1 MLGKTVRALH
11 RTVVVGG
18 GCPYYR
24 KLVDFLSTPEK
35 VVEEAKMIGVKSVV
49 VRLRKR

>member
-11 RTVVVGG
+11 RTVVVVG

-24 KLVDFLSTPEK
+24 RLLDFLSAPEEILE
-35 VVEEAKMIGVKSVV
+35 VRIIGVKSVV

>member
-11 RTVVVGG
+11 RTVVGG

-24 KLVDFLSTPEK
+24 KLVDFLSTPEEILE
-35 VVEEAKMIGVKSVV
+35 VRMIGVKSVV
-49 VRLRKR
+49 VRLWKR